1 MGYRRSGSSI
11 VISLVIVFLIVLGV
25 LSVLSS
31 FSPGEGDGVFPSSD
45 SRQPLTVTYNGES
58 VSGDELLLLGT
69 GASTFTVNRLEYE
82 YSFSIHAS
90 SDSSYFIGDTSYIF
104 SQALGNVTD
113 RFNIGQSGSV
123 ITIDFSYGEPLTF
136 FSLQGWLNYIYGRTV
151 IFAKE
156 DFPVTSPLFTV
167 MVISGNESV
176 SIKVNPCV
184 FIPLENINLPGEVI
198 L

>member
-11 VISLVIVFLIVLGV
+11 VISLVIVFLIVLGA

-31 FSPGEGDGVFPSSD
+31 FFPGEGDGSFSSSD
-45 SRQPLTVTYNGES
+45 PRQPLTVTYNGES
-58 VSGDELLLLGT
+58 VSGDELYALGT
-69 GASTFTVNRLEYE
+69 GASTFTVNRMENE

-90 SDSSYFIGDTSYIF
+90 SDSSYSVGDISYIF
-104 SQALGNVTD
+104 SQSLGNVTD

-136 FSLQGWLNYIYGRTV
+136 FRLQGWLNYIYGQTV
-151 IFAKE
+151 TFAEE

-167 MVISGNESV
+167 IVISGNESV

-184 FIPLENINLPGEVI
+184 LTPIESITLPGEVI